1 MASGSAEPATAGEDA
16 GDVRFAEFSDLQLR
30 ERLRR
35 IQNWIVSGVY
45 SGLHDGGEK
54 AHQLC
59 RDIGHEI
66 ARRRKVSSALPSAF
80 SSTLGRSAHPAG
92 GSKPHRAPVS
102 AIPSAGDAG
111 VEDRHSALRQLSDL
125 ALREKLRCLQDGVGV
140 LARHL
145 PDGGRKYFA
154 YIRAVR
160 LELARRQALP
170 SRNQSAAAEPGAS
183 VVSKAEM
190 LPLVH
195 RFQLLEVPAGESIF
209 PKGAPWA
216 RYCGN
221 YKGLHIDLVWPGKD
235 PALGVD
241 SVGTLSAALVTY
253 ASIQFLKPDLIINAG
268 TASGF
273 KAKGAG
279 IGDVFLASDVVFH
292 DRRTPTPV
300 LGLYGNGARKTFV
313 TPSML
318 KELNLKVGKL
328 STGDSRDM
336 SPHDVLEILSNGATL
351 KDMEGA
357 AVAHVAD
364 MFSTPAIFVK
374 AATEIVDGEK
384 PRAEEFLQNLTAATK
399 ALDQAV
405 AEVVNFISG

>member
-183 VVSKAEM
+183 VVSKVLIVIAMQAEM

-300 LGLYGNGARKTFV
+300 
-313 TPSML
+313 
-318 KELNLKVGKL
+318 GKL

-405 AEVVNFISG
+405 AEVVNFISGKCLSDL

>member
-1 MASGSAEPATAGEDA
+1 M
-16 GDVRFAEFSDLQLR
+16 
-30 ERLRR
+30 
-35 IQNWIVSGVY
+35 
-45 SGLHDGGEK
+45 
-54 AHQLC
+54 
-59 RDIGHEI
+59 
-66 ARRRKVSSALPSAF
+66 
-80 SSTLGRSAHPAG
+80 LGRSGIFAISRGPYG
-92 GSKPHRAPVS
+92 PRVSKYSKPYTCRRAAPPLNAMAS
-102 AIPSAGDAG
+102 AM
-111 VEDRHSALRQLSDL
+111 Q
-125 ALREKLRCLQDGVGV
+125 
-140 LARHL
+140 
-145 PDGGRKYFA
+145 
-154 YIRAVR
+154 
-160 LELARRQALP
+160 
-170 SRNQSAAAEPGAS
+170 
-183 VVSKAEM
+183 AEM

-195 RFQLLEVPAGESIF
+195 RFQLLEVPTGESIF

-241 SVGTLSAALVTY
+241 SVGTLSAALVTH

-268 TASGF
+268 TGSGF

-279 IGDVFLASDVVFH
+279 VGDVFLKSDVVFH
-292 DRRTPTPV
+292 DRRIPIPV
-300 LGLYGNGARKTFV
+300 LGLYGNGARKTF
-313 TPSML
+313 
-318 KELNLKVGKL
+318 VGKL

-374 AATEIVDGEK
+374 AVTEIVDGEK

-405 AEVVNFISG
+405 AEVVNFVCGKCLSDL

>member
-35 IQNWIVSGVY
+35 IQNWIVSGIY

-183 VVSKAEM
+183 VVSKVLIVIAMQAEM

-300 LGLYGNGARKTFV
+300 
-313 TPSML
+313 
-318 KELNLKVGKL
+318 GKL

-405 AEVVNFISG
+405 AEVVNFISGKCLSDL

>member
-1 MASGSAEPATAGEDA
+1 M
-16 GDVRFAEFSDLQLR
+16 Q
-30 ERLRR
+30 
-35 IQNWIVSGVY
+35 
-45 SGLHDGGEK
+45 
-54 AHQLC
+54 
-59 RDIGHEI
+59 
-66 ARRRKVSSALPSAF
+66 
-80 SSTLGRSAHPAG
+80 
-92 GSKPHRAPVS
+92 
-102 AIPSAGDAG
+102 
-111 VEDRHSALRQLSDL
+111 
-125 ALREKLRCLQDGVGV
+125 
-140 LARHL
+140 
-145 PDGGRKYFA
+145 
-154 YIRAVR
+154 
-160 LELARRQALP
+160 
-170 SRNQSAAAEPGAS
+170 
-183 VVSKAEM
+183 AEM

-195 RFQLLEVPAGESIF
+195 RFQLLEVPACESIF

-268 TASGF
+268 TASCF

-279 IGDVFLASDVVFH
+279 MGDVFLASDVVFH
-292 DRRTPTPV
+292 DRRVPIPV
-300 LGLYGNGARKTFV
+300 LGLYGNGARKTFL
-313 TPSML
+313 TPNML

-374 AATEIVDGEK
+374 AVTEIVDGEK

-405 AEVVNFISG
+405 AEVVNFISGKC

>member
-1 MASGSAEPATAGEDA
+1 M
-16 GDVRFAEFSDLQLR
+16 Q
-30 ERLRR
+30 
-35 IQNWIVSGVY
+35 
-45 SGLHDGGEK
+45 
-54 AHQLC
+54 
-59 RDIGHEI
+59 
-66 ARRRKVSSALPSAF
+66 
-80 SSTLGRSAHPAG
+80 
-92 GSKPHRAPVS
+92 
-102 AIPSAGDAG
+102 
-111 VEDRHSALRQLSDL
+111 
-125 ALREKLRCLQDGVGV
+125 
-140 LARHL
+140 
-145 PDGGRKYFA
+145 
-154 YIRAVR
+154 
-160 LELARRQALP
+160 
-170 SRNQSAAAEPGAS
+170 
-183 VVSKAEM
+183 AEM

-195 RFQLLEVPAGESIF
+195 RFQLLEVPTGESIF

-241 SVGTLSAALVTY
+241 SVGTLSAALVTH

-279 IGDVFLASDVVFH
+279 VGDVFLKSDVVFH
-292 DRRTPTPV
+292 DRRIPIP
-300 LGLYGNGARKTFV
+300 
-313 TPSML
+313 
-318 KELNLKVGKL
+318 VGKL

-374 AATEIVDGEK
+374 AVTEIVDGEK

-405 AEVVNFISG
+405 AEVIHVTLTAFLVHTVSGKYRQALHLSTISHAKLLSRDRHGSDGRVDAVRRAPGCGLIAGAQTRRGRLNGGQWRKLGYDIPQNQTQTRSDSNQTQ